1 MLRIIFLR
9 LSAGCAAFL
18 THIAPGGSSQRRNRF
33 VPMPPL
39 SGSYCVYSYLQG
51 SERAFESVYT
61 DYAEG
66 LYRCCRLRLFPK
78 HREIGLSFR
87 LFLFWGA
94 RNKGQGSIFF
104 RLLTLPQYLC
114 NFYVSSV
121 ITISEKISCFY
132 FFCKS
137 GRILPPY
144 ELNKLQFYESYF
156 CIRTAV

>member
-33 VPMPPL
+33 VSMPPL

-66 LYRCCRLRLFPK
+66 LYRCCRLRLF
-78 HREIGLSFR
+78 
-87 LFLFWGA
+87 LFWGA

-114 NFYVSSV
+114 NFYVLSV

-137 GRILPPY
+137 GRFSAKVV
-144 ELNKLQFYESYF
+144 NFMSKWFS
-156 CIRTAV
+156 